1 MESFEK
7 LVMNRESCRDFSDR
21 PVEIEKITSIL
32 KTALL
37 SPSACNSQP
46 WHFTVATGENAKK
59 TASCTHELGMNK
71 FTDNCPAFIIINEEE
86 AALSARLGGAVKK
99 QEYAQMDIGIA
110 AAHIVL
116 AARDLGLSTCILG
129 WFNEK
134 QLADA
139 VGISHDKRIRLII
152 ALGYAATDEL
162 RPKKR
167 KDISDMVTI
176 LT

>member
-7 LVMNRESCRDFSDR
+7 LVMSRESCRDFSDR
-21 PVEIEKITSIL
+21 PVEIEKITNIL

-46 WHFTVATGENAKK
+46 WHFTVVMGENAKK
-59 TASCTHELGMNK
+59 VAACTHELGMNK
-71 FTDNCPAFIIINEEE
+71 FTDNCTAFIIINEEE

-167 KDISDMVTI
+167 KEFDEKVTI
-176 LT
+176 LQ